1 MVQSL
6 VGEGPAGTG
15 RTAFIGRR
23 WRIPPPDLRQEL
35 LNLRILVEL
44 MHLVGK
50 DLVGADAPL
59 DEPPDPLF
67 ISGPVRMRVKRPRS
81 EPPFIFQQLH
91 YEKRILQIGT
101 TKPKI
106 LVKAQEAM

>member
-23 WRIPPPDLRQEL
+23 WRIPPPDLRQQL

-44 MHLVGK
+44 LHLVGK

-59 DEPPDPLF
+59 DELPDPSF
-67 ISGPVRMRVKRPRS
+67 VGGAVRVRVKRPRS
-81 EPPFIFQQLH
+81 GPPFLFQQLH
-91 YEKRILQIGT
+91 DEETVLQVGT
-101 TKPKI
+101 AKPQI
-106 LVKAQEAM
+106 LVKTQR